1 MKFINFEDFG
11 FLSKIHNNTM
21 KLNFF
26 LKQNFIKFAFAERL
40 KVEAVVNNY
49 VKQRK

>member
-1 MKFINFEDFG
+1 MGLLISCVFYCQITFE
-11 FLSKIHNNTM
+11 
-21 KLNFF
+21 
-26 LKQNFIKFAFAERL
+26 KQNFIKFAFAERL